1 MFDRYKCYR
10 NLVTAKIRSSKK
22 SLYVDSVVNNSN
34 NSPKDM
40 WKAIKNILPS
50 KPLSEKIPDDL
61 NAESFN
67 LYFSTIGTKLTN
79 NDTSVPSLPVIN
91 TDAPNECFNLRHIG
105 GSIVERYLAQ
115 LPLDSSLDVL
125 DIDCKMLNI
134 AAPFIYLSLTH
145 TLNLTVVSGK
155 LPSDFKIARVTPIY
169 KGKGPVNDHGN
180 YRPISVVATIT
191 KLLES
196 AIKKQLMDFLTVN
209 NIISNSQFA
218 YMKNMSTQFALHV
231 LVDDFLVD

>member
-1 MFDRYKCYR
+1 
-10 NLVTAKIRSSKK
+10 
-22 SLYVDSVVNNSN
+22 
-34 NSPKDM
+34 
-40 WKAIKNILPS
+40 
-50 KPLSEKIPDDL
+50 
-61 NAESFN
+61 
-67 LYFSTIGTKLTN
+67 
-79 NDTSVPSLPVIN
+79 
-91 TDAPNECFNLRHIG
+91 
-105 GSIVERYLAQ
+105 
-115 LPLDSSLDVL
+115 
-125 DIDCKMLNI
+125 MLNI

-218 YMKNMSTQFALHV
+218 YMKNMSTQFRVDMYLSMIFYTLLMIKR
-231 LVDDFLVD
+231 LVDWFSSICKKDLTLYPMIFYYIN

>member
-1 MFDRYKCYR
+1 MYDQLFARYCDI
-10 NLVTAKIRSSKK
+10 VTSFFKK
-22 SLYVDSVVNNSN
+22 LLM
-34 NSPKDM
+34 P
-40 WKAIKNILPS
+40 
-50 KPLSEKIPDDL
+50 
-61 NAESFN
+61 
-67 LYFSTIGTKLTN
+67 
-79 NDTSVPSLPVIN
+79 
-91 TDAPNECFNLRHIG
+91 
-105 GSIVERYLAQ
+105 
-115 LPLDSSLDVL
+115 SSLDVL

-134 AAPFIYLSLTH
+134 AAPFIYLSFTH

-191 KLLES
+191 KLLEP

-231 LVDDFLVD
+231 LVDDFLHTINDKQCYSSKILGVELFCNINWKEHINFIAQKILKKNWDS